1 MTKETLYMIHRYYQN
16 ALQQADNLLDIV
28 EKLYKDLSE
37 VEVNEEDSKVF
48 DSFIDGLRGCIQ
60 YRKMTFELTNMSI
73 YLNVVFM
80 YIVMFLNS
88 TKGLKI
94 DIDFYSRRKSLESDL
109 IKLLKKAYL
118 NPSTSS
124 YIRDRFGLRGI
135 LLNNLPSEEA
145 NKLLYIIFEAIQ
157 GIIAGRDRKM
167 CKDFITW
174 YNNLPD
180 ILSPDKAV
188 LDKILAVPFTID
200 FVKDFIAHPKKNSYK
215 SLQFTLIV
223 QVYSKVLPGGM
234 FEVQLRTKEMH
245 ENAEHGPAS
254 HFYYKNPDLLDK
266 TDGDGGE
273 DDEILKIIR
282 NEIFVVDDFSKLH
295 ITGFTSY
302 DSKEDDRDG
311 IHFSKDFSD
320 RRVPQR

>member
-1 MTKETLYMIHRYYQN
+1 MTTVFVRAGKENITGLYAR
-16 ALQQADNLLDIV
+16 
-28 EKLYKDLSE
+28 
-37 VEVNEEDSKVF
+37 
-48 DSFIDGLRGCIQ
+48 
-60 YRKMTFELTNMSI
+60 
-73 YLNVVFM
+73 
-80 YIVMFLNS
+80 
-88 TKGLKI
+88 
-94 DIDFYSRRKSLESDL
+94 
-109 IKLLKKAYL
+109 
-118 NPSTSS
+118 
-124 YIRDRFGLRGI
+124 
-135 LLNNLPSEEA
+135 
-145 NKLLYIIFEAIQ
+145 
-157 GIIAGRDRKM
+157 
-167 CKDFITW
+167 
-174 YNNLPD
+174 
-180 ILSPDKAV
+180 LSPDKAV